1 MLQPIEYNPLIS
13 GIDDNTNIQAN
24 IDKFDLALDES
35 PHPHVRA
42 MLNKIKDHTV
52 LTDPVKPLITI
63 IDDAV
68 YVDRMREEVYKRP
81 ENWFVNTTRQQY
93 LREQVHTESI
103 FLVQQ
108 IPEPNVEAWHLEKYE
123 PTPLYDHY
131 PIITE
136 YLKQFAQQTNQKLA
150 RIAIVKLH
158 EEVYAHVDYGN
169 YYRTRNRYHLCIEG
183 EYDYRVLN
191 ETKRIRAGTLF
202 WFDNDMPHS
211 AMNQSTLPRISIIF
225 DTEPLTNQS

>member
-1 MLQPIEYNPLIS
+1 MLTPIEYNPHIS

-24 IDKFDLALDES
+24 IDKFNLALGEFN
-35 PHPHVRA
+35 HPHVQA
-42 MLNKIKDHTV
+42 MLNKILDHTV
-52 LTDPVKPLITI
+52 VTDPPKPLITI
-63 IDDAV
+63 LDDSV
-68 YVDRMREEVYKRP
+68 YVDRMREEIHSRP
-81 ENWFVNTTRQQY
+81 ENWLVNTTRQQY
-93 LREQVHTESI
+93 LREQKHTESI
-103 FLVQQ
+103 FLVQP
-108 IPEPNVEAWHLEKYE
+108 IYEPDIEGWHLQQYE
-123 PTPLYDHY
+123 PTPLYDQY
-131 PIITE
+131 PIIID
-136 YLKQFAQQTNQKLA
+136 YLKQFAIKTNQKLA

-158 EEVYAHVDYGN
+158 EEVYAHVDYGD

-211 AMNQSTLPRISIIF
+211 AMNQSRLPRISIIF